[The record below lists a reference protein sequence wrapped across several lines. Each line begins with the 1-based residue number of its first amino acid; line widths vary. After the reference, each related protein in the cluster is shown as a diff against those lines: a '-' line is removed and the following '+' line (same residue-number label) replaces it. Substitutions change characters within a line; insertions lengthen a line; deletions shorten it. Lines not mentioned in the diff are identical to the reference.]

1 MTVKEVESQIQQ
13 ARQSLQQERENIA
26 ERRKELI
33 KAEKQRKEAKEKLP
47 TPTARTLR
55 SGLFAGLEGRKR
67 RRQVEKVKKDIST
80 DVKKIGLLKGELTKR
95 EKEELKPFEQQIEQ
109 KEKEVEEYKKAKSA
123 YEKKITDYEIGR
135 KFARKGVFPFGAN
148 KIVMEGYRDEK
159 ESLRGIEE
167 FKKSL
172 AQPKGI
178 KESEIKQWGSYIDP
192 STGLGFCA
200 LPEDAKKEG
209 WIPEAEYKLKKAI
222 FSQPKFDFKQPRDLS
237 RTDFIKEFAAPMKNV
252 KLDKPKFDSQ
262 FRTTGS
268 PIRMTKLTS
277 FKSRGYIPVKKPEIV
292 KPKKIIKP
300 SLFKKDKKIS
310 IKETKFDDDLFFG
323 KKSKKKS
330 KKRSI
335 WGF

>member
-13 ARQSLQQERENIA
+13 ARQTLQKERKDIIEQK
-26 ERRKELI
+26 KELS
-33 KAEKQRKEAKEKLP
+33 KAEQQRKEARKKLP

-67 RRQVEKVKKDIST
+67 RRQVEKVKKGIST
-80 DVKKIGLLKGELTKR
+80 DIKKIGLFKEGLTK
-95 EKEELKPFEQQIEQ
+95 KEEEVLKPYEQQIEQ

-123 YEKKITDYEIGR
+123 YEKKIADYELGR
-135 KFARKGVFPFGAN
+135 KLAYKGVFPFGEN
-148 KIVMEGYRDEK
+148 KTVLEGYRDAK
-159 ESLRGIEE
+159 GSLRSIKE

-172 AQPKGI
+172 AQPKEM
-178 KESEIKQWGSYIDP
+178 KEPEIKQWGSYIDP
-192 STGLGFCA
+192 KTKLGYSTT
-200 LPEDAKKEG
+200 PDVAKEKG
-209 WIPEAEYKLKKAI
+209 WIPEAEYKFKKII

-237 RTDFIKEFAAPMKNV
+237 RTDFIKKFAAPMSNI